1 MRKGFSMRVR
11 KGPFVAALLAGLTI
25 LVFRPASIEGA
36 FAAPEDETERIETS
50 ITVIRELVELP
61 EVGVPE
67 ALLHKAQGIAIIPG
81 VLQAAYGIGGQYG
94 KGVVLVRGDDGRWGW
109 PSFIRLF
116 GGSIGWQIGVQKS
129 DIILVFKTRQG
140 LEKIAT
146 GRITLGADIGVS
158 AGPIGR
164 RAEASTDL
172 EFEAEIYSYSRSKGL
187 FAGVSIKGASLQV
200 DEEANEAFYGRKG
213 LDPHEILAGRELK
226 APDAAAKLREVV
238 ATYTSDRRRI

>member
-1 MRKGFSMRVR
+1 MRLR
-11 KGPFVAALLAGLTI
+11 KRPFVVTLLAGLAI
-25 LVFRPASIEGA
+25 LTVRPNSAEGLSASG
-36 FAAPEDETERIETS
+36 EDETERMETS

-61 EVGVPE
+61 EAVVPE
-67 ALLHKAQGIAIIPG
+67 TLLYMAQGIAIIPG
-81 VLQAAYGIGGQYG
+81 VLQAAYGIGGQFG
-94 KGVVLVRGDDGRWGW
+94 KGVLLVRGEDGRWGW

-140 LEKIAT
+140 LDKIAS
-146 GRITLGADIGVS
+146 GKITLGADIGDS
-158 AGPIGR
+158 AGPVGR

-187 FAGVSIKGASLQV
+187 FAGVSIKGASIQI
-200 DEEANEAFYGRKG
+200 DEDANGAFY
-213 LDPHEILAGRELK
+213 DQRELPARDILFGRRIQ
-226 APDAAAKLREVV
+226 APDVAEKLREVV

>member
-1 MRKGFSMRVR
+1 MTANK
-11 KGPFVAALLAGLTI
+11 KLLVATFAAGLALLA
-25 LVFRPASIEGA
+25 VRPAPVEGA
-36 FAAPEDETERIETS
+36 SAAPENEAERIETS
-50 ITVIRELVELP
+50 IAVIRELVDLP

-67 ALLHKAQGIAIIPG
+67 ALLRKAQGIAIIPG
-81 VLQAAYGIGGQYG
+81 VIQAAYGIGGQYG
-94 KGVVLVRGDDGRWGW
+94 KGVVLLRGEDGRWGW
-109 PSFIRLF
+109 PAFIRLF

-146 GRITLGADIGVS
+146 GRVTLGADIGVS
-158 AGPIGR
+158 AGPVGR

-200 DEEANEAFYGRKG
+200 DEGANEVFYGRKG
-213 LDPHEILAGRELK
+213 LDPHEIFAGRELK
-226 APDAAAKLREVV
+226 APEAATKLRDVV
-238 ATYTSDRRRI
+238 ATYTSDRRKI

>member
-1 MRKGFSMRVR
+1 MKERKTL
-11 KGPFVAALLAGLTI
+11 FVAALLAGLAI
-25 LVFRPASIEGA
+25 LALRPAPVVGA
-36 FAAPEDETERIETS
+36 LSAPENEAERIETS
-50 ITVIRELVELP
+50 ISVIRELVELP
-61 EVGVPE
+61 EAGVPE
-67 ALLHKAQGIAIIPG
+67 ALLRKAQGIAIIPG
-81 VLQAAYGIGGQYG
+81 VIQAAYGIGGQYG
-94 KGVVLVRGDDGRWGW
+94 KGVVLVRGEDGRWGW

-158 AGPIGR
+158 AGPVGR

-200 DEEANEAFYGRKG
+200 DEEANEVFYGRKG
-213 LDPHEILAGRELK
+213 LDPHDVLFGRDVK

-238 ATYTSDRRRI
+238 ATYTSERRKI

>member
-1 MRKGFSMRVR
+1 M
-11 KGPFVAALLAGLTI
+11 FVVTLLTGLAI
-25 LVFRPASIEGA
+25 LAIRPASVEGA
-36 FAAPEDETERIETS
+36 LAAPKDETERIETS

-81 VLQAAYGIGGQYG
+81 VLQAAYGIGGQFG
-94 KGVVLVRGDDGRWGW
+94 KGVLLVRGEDGRWGW

-116 GGSIGWQIGVQKS
+116 GGSIGWQIGIQKS

-140 LEKIAT
+140 LDKIAS
-146 GRITLGADIGVS
+146 GKITLGADISVS
-158 AGPIGR
+158 AGPVGR

-187 FAGVSIKGASLQV
+187 FAGVSIKGASIQA

-213 LDPHEILAGRELK
+213 LDPREILFGRDLK
-226 APDAAAKLREVV
+226 APDSAAKLREVV
-238 ATYTSDRRRI
+238 GTYTADRRRI